1 MTGRTVCTEPRGPH
15 PPAGGCQHQARLSF
29 VTEVS
34 VPLCT
39 AGADLS
45 VPGQRLACFKPAPSH
60 LEGPK
65 IPARSPLIT
74 RTRSPAEYV
83 RGTDVCHS
91 DLGPVTVTGRQAGS
105 KACMPVA
112 ISLLG

>member
-1 MTGRTVCTEPRGPH
+1 MTGWTVCTEPRGPPT

-34 VPLCT
+34 VSLCT
-39 AGADLS
+39 VGTDLS
-45 VPGQRLACFKPAPSH
+45 VLGQRLACFKPAPSH

-91 DLGPVTVTGRQAGS
+91 DLGPVTGRQAGS